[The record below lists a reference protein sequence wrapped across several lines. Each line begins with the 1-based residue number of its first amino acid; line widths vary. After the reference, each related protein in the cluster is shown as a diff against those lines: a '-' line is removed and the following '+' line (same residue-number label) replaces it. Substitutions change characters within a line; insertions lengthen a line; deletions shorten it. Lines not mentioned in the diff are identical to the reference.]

1 MFDCRYW
8 LWLSLKFDPG
18 SVICDALLQGFNQN
32 PKSIY
37 EADRE
42 ALEPF
47 CKNKA
52 MLLASLLD
60 KRLDRVYKVLE
71 FCEKENVGIITQ
83 DSPSYPS
90 ALMNIIGKPP
100 VLYYKG
106 IIPDFSKKLTI
117 GVVGTR
123 KVTPYGSSAAYT
135 LSHDLASAGAVV
147 VSGLASGT
155 DAAAHRGALDAKGST
170 VAFLGCGIDVI
181 YPKENAAL
189 MNEMMQS
196 GAVMTDYAPGSRP
209 EGWHFPVRNRLIS
222 GVSHGVLVVEASERS
237 GALITASH
245 ALKQGKLLYAIP
257 GKISELAS
265 IGTNRLISDGAKT
278 VTSSSDILSDF
289 SGLFELKVPNRSKR
303 NFSVDS
309 SKKTHPK
316 DLSTEYKTPTYTPVP
331 SNPKNTIPPNQES
344 NTLQNDSKNGYDKEV
359 VFIEQPKNVY
369 RFEQPKPIILYNG
382 FDGEKEEKESAEA
395 YGSIRNDEPTDT
407 EDLQDLITSR
417 AYITYPK
424 GPIPEKGYKVELTP
438 EKIKYFQELEERSKK
453 PPAPNARFEI
463 KSLEKDL
470 PTLKELFKLH
480 ELGHAEHE
488 RRVKLREELKAK
500 GEPDYIGMS
509 EIEIKVYE
517 YIQERGKV
525 GVDSMGSLGLPLPK
539 LLSVLTLLEI
549 KHRITQ
555 HPGGLFEIREDD

>member
-52 MLLASLLD
+52 MILASLLD

-83 DSPSYPS
+83 DSPMYPS

-135 LSHDLASAGAVV
+135 ISHDLASAGAVV

-189 MNEMMQS
+189 MSEMMQS

-257 GKISELAS
+257 GKIGELAS
-265 IGTNRLISDGAKT
+265 VGTNRLISEGAKT
-278 VTSSSDILSDF
+278 VTSSGDILSDF
-289 SGLFELKVPNRSKR
+289 SGLFDLKAPNRSKR
-303 NFSVDS
+303 NFSVDG
-309 SKKTHPK
+309 SKKPRPK
-316 DLSTEYKTPTYTPVP
+316 DFSTEYKTPIYTPVQ
-331 SNPKNTIPPNQES
+331 NQKEDTVLPKRK
-344 NTLQNDSKNGYDKEV
+344 NDVKSGYDKEV

-369 RFEQPKPIILYNG
+369 RFEQPKPIMLYNG
-382 FDGEKEEKESAEA
+382 FDGEKEEKASAAA
-395 YGSIRNDEPTDT
+395 YGSIREDDLNDT
-407 EDLQDLITSR
+407 EYLQDLVTSR

-424 GPIPEKGYKVELTP
+424 DPMPENGYKIELTP
-438 EKIKYFQELEERSKK
+438 EKIKYFDDLKERSMK
-453 PPAPNARFEI
+453 PPGPNARFEI

-470 PTLKELFKLH
+470 PTLKELCRLH
-480 ELGHAEHE
+480 ELGQAEHE

-509 EIEIKVYE
+509 ETEIKVFE

>member
-8 LWLSLKFDPG
+8 LWLSLKFDSG
-18 SVICDALLQGFNQN
+18 SVMCDTLLQGFNQN

-42 ALEPF
+42 ALAPF
-47 CKNKA
+47 CKNRSNI
-52 MLLASLLD
+52 LSSLLD
-60 KRLDRVYKVLE
+60 KRLDRVYKILE
-71 FCEKENVGIITQ
+71 FCEKTNVGIITQ
-83 DSPSYPS
+83 DSPMYPS
-90 ALMNIIGKPP
+90 SLMNIVGKPP

-123 KVTPYGSSAAYT
+123 KVTPYGSTAAYT

-155 DAAAHRGALDAKGST
+155 DSAAHRGALDAKGST
-170 VAFLGCGIDVI
+170 IAFLGCGIDVI

-189 MNEMMQS
+189 MEEMMHS
-196 GAVMTDYAPGSRP
+196 GAVITDFAPGSRP
-209 EGWHFPVRNRLIS
+209 EAWHFPIRNRLIS

-257 GKISELAS
+257 GKIGELAS
-265 IGTNRLISDGAKT
+265 VGTNQLISNGAKT
-278 VTSSSDILSDF
+278 VTSSKDILSDF
-289 SGLFELKVPNRSKR
+289 SGLFDLKAPVRPKR
-303 NFSVDS
+303 NFAPDL
-309 SKKTHPK
+309 KTP
-316 DLSTEYKTPTYTPVP
+316 YKTPTYKPAAPKTEPVP
-331 SNPKNTIPPNQES
+331 VLEACKPPHNTG
-344 NTLQNDSKNGYDKEV
+344 TGYSKDV
-359 VFIEQPKNVY
+359 VFIERPKNND

-382 FDGEKEEKESAEA
+382 FDGEREEKETAEA
-395 YGSIRNDEPTDT
+395 YGSIRSDESADQA
-407 EDLQDLITSR
+407 ELAELMTSR
-417 AYITYPK
+417 SYITYPK
-424 GPIPEKGYKVELTP
+424 GPIPEGGYKVELTD
-438 EKIKYFQELEERSKK
+438 EKIRFFDELSERSKK
-453 PPAPNARFEI
+453 APPKNARFVI
-463 KSLEKDL
+463 TTPEKNL
-470 PTLKELFKLH
+470 PTMQELVKLH
-480 ELGHAEHE
+480 EQGHAEHE

-509 EIEIKVYE
+509 ETEIQVYE
-517 YIQERGKV
+517 FINGRGKI

-549 KHRITQ
+549 KHRIIQ